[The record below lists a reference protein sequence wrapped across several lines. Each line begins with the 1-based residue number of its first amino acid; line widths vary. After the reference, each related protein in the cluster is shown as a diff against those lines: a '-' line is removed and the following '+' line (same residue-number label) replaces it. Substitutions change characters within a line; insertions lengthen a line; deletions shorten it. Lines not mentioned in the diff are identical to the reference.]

1 MRDRIN
7 FKAPS
12 GSLPQEKEF
21 VTNDPNDVLPSG
33 LSVPS
38 RSALQEV
45 LERKNLM
52 KSQADGMS
60 RLDKLQYE
68 LKMKSVALQD

>member
-1 MRDRIN
+1 M
-7 FKAPS
+7 
-12 GSLPQEKEF
+12 
-21 VTNDPNDVLPSG
+21 
-33 LSVPS
+33 
-38 RSALQEV
+38 

-68 LKMKSVALQD
+68 LKMKSVALQDQLKDLQGVPVKEEKDEEKSIKKILADVDDKMYQNT

>member
-1 MRDRIN
+1 M
-7 FKAPS
+7 
-12 GSLPQEKEF
+12 
-21 VTNDPNDVLPSG
+21 LPSG
-33 LSVPS
+33 LSVPT
-38 RSALQEV
+38 RSALQDV

-68 LKMKSVALQD
+68 LKMKSVALNNQLKDLAGEPAEEEHSEEKSLK